1 MEKEFKELSSDVKN
15 MGKEF
20 VEMNHKLTQL
30 YDSIVGNQKFG
41 HYGLVERVN
50 QLEKKVQGL
59 NHLKSKINNCIIVEV
74 QKIILL
80 CLIKKLN
87 HTILLTKY
95 LKKTTKEI

>member
-1 MEKEFKELSSDVKN
+1 MLGMEKEFKELSLEVKN

-20 VEMNHKLTQL
+20 VEMNYKLTQL

-59 NHLKSKINNCIIVEV
+59 NYLKSKIIGFSIGFGAISTLLVEF
-74 QKIILL
+74 
-80 CLIKKLN
+80 IKMKFF
-87 HTILLTKY
+87 K
-95 LKKTTKEI
+95 

>member
-1 MEKEFKELSSDVKN
+1 MLGMEKEFKELSLEVKN

-59 NHLKSKINNCIIVEV
+59 NHLKSKIIGFSIGFGAISTLLVEF
-74 QKIILL
+74 
-80 CLIKKLN
+80 IKMKFF
-87 HTILLTKY
+87 K
-95 LKKTTKEI
+95 